1 MKVQILAKAGAKL
14 TEKLGPLSA
23 ALVKKSPAIFTGS
36 GVALL
41 VGANVMTG
49 WATVKA
55 KAIAEEPLEKTIVV
69 YADDEKFEHERSD
82 AEMKRVAI
90 AKFAKMAGYFAPSV
104 IMTGVGIGFVVH
116 GHSLQETRIA
126 GAMAAYSTL
135 STAFSNYRSNVIED
149 RGEEAD
155 ARYMYGDRKAKADI
169 YEEPE
174 EEGKKP
180 KKHKETVV
188 LRERMPGSPYAVIFD
203 DVSPDWVNNRNQ
215 NLFFL
220 QCQETTAN
228 NMLRRRGYLFLN
240 ELLELLGLPY
250 NPAGQFVG
258 WIDEAYEGSV
268 HGIVELGI
276 NYAYLEAEL
285 ERAQLEE
292 RNPEPSIWLDPN
304 VDGEIWDKIP
314 LVRKRGM
321 R

>member
-1 MKVQILAKAGAKL
+1 MKVQFLAKTGAKL
-14 TEKLGPLSA
+14 AEKLGPLTA
-23 ALVKKSPAIFTGS
+23 ALAKKSPAIFTGS

-49 WATVKA
+49 WATLKA
-55 KAIAEEPLEKTIVV
+55 KGIAEEDISEIPEE
-69 YADDEKFEHERSD
+69 DQ
-82 AEMKRVAI
+82 KRVAI
-90 AKFAKMAGYFAPSV
+90 AKFAKMAGYYAPSIV
-104 IMTGVGIGFVVH
+104 MTGVGIGFIVH
-116 GHSLQETRIA
+116 GHTVQETRLA

-135 STAFSNYRSNVIED
+135 NAAFANYRSNVVESQ
-149 RGEEAD
+149 GEEAD

-169 YEEPE
+169 YEESE

-180 KKHKETVV
+180 KKHKETVI
-188 LRERMPGSPYAVIFD
+188 LRDKMPGSPYASIFD
-203 DVSPDWVNNRNQ
+203 DISPEWVDNRNQ
-215 NLFFL
+215 NIFFL

-240 ELLELLGLPY
+240 EVLELLGLPY

-268 HGIVELGI
+268 HGVVEFGI

-285 ERAQLEE
+285 EQAQLEE
-292 RNPEPSIWLDPN
+292 RNPEPSIWLDFN

-314 LVRKRGM
+314 LVRKHGM

>member
-1 MKVQILAKAGAKL
+1 MKIRILAKAA
-14 TEKLGPLSA
+14 EKLGPLA
-23 ALVKKSPAIFTGS
+23 AAVAKKSPAIFTGS
-36 GVALL
+36 GIALL
-41 VGANVMTG
+41 VGANAMTG
-49 WATVKA
+49 WATIKA
-55 KAIAEEPLEKTIVV
+55 KAIADEELEVDP
-69 YADDEKFEHERSD
+69 ANEPE
-82 AEMKRVAI
+82 AKRIAI
-90 AKFAKMAGYFAPSV
+90 AKFAKMAGYYAPSIV
-104 IMTGVGIGFVVH
+104 MTGVGIGFVVH
-116 GHSLQETRIA
+116 GHSIQETRLA

-135 STAFSNYRSNVIED
+135 SAAFTNYRENVIAD

-155 ARYMYGDRKAKADI
+155 AQYLYSERKAKVDI
-169 YEEPE
+169 FDEPD

-188 LRERMPGSPYAVIFD
+188 LREKMPGAPYAVIFD
-203 DVSPDWVNNRNQ
+203 DVSPEWVDNRDQ

-220 QCQETTAN
+220 KCQETAAN

-276 NYAYLEAEL
+276 NYAYLESEL
-285 ERAQLEE
+285 EQAQLEE
-292 RNPEPSIWLDPN
+292 RNPEPSIWLNPN

-314 LVRKRGM
+314 LVRKNGM